1 MMTPQ
6 SIINI
11 ARSIYNDQDTVSLRI
26 SNIDLLG
33 YVNDGLK
40 ECSVVA
46 PQYFKTSGDFSCTE
60 GQTEQA
66 ITFSN
71 AQAID
76 QVVRI
81 KDGKAVLPMD
91 LMAMSAFNPD
101 WASDAAAP
109 AQNWTRFS
117 GDPLR
122 FYIYPKAPDMQLLEV
137 IYIRNPQTYTLNDA
151 ITEVP
156 ESVAPAL
163 ADYVIYRSESRDD
176 EHSNSGRAV
185 SHYQAFVQKL
195 GGKVSAPQGTQGA

>member
-1 MMTPQ
+1 MTPQ
-6 SIINI
+6 TIINI
-11 ARSIYNDQDTVSLRI
+11 ARTIYNDNDSVFFRI
-26 SNIDLLG
+26 SNTELLG
-33 YVNDGLK
+33 FVNDALK
-40 ECSVVA
+40 ECSMIA

-66 ITFSN
+66 ITFPN

-81 KDGKAVLPMD
+81 KNGKAVLPMD

-101 WASDAAAP
+101 WASDDAAP
-109 AQNWTRFS
+109 AQNWTRFA

-137 IYIRNPQTYTLNDA
+137 IYIRNPSVYELDDV
-151 ITEVP
+151 IDEVP
-156 ESVAPAL
+156 ETVAPAF
-163 ADYVIYRSESRDD
+163 ADYVIYRAESRDD
-176 EHSNSGRAV
+176 EHSNSSRAV